1 MSEIG
6 AFWNICLFM
15 HYDYIYTRK
24 MQEYRVFESVTELWN
39 LNLLTC
45 VLQIVLPIL
54 AHFTSKASTVIGVS
68 LSKSAIQN
76 YLWIPC

>member
-24 MQEYRVFESVTELWN
+24 MQEYRVFESVTEL
-39 LNLLTC
+39 
-45 VLQIVLPIL
+45 
-54 AHFTSKASTVIGVS
+54 
-68 LSKSAIQN
+68 
-76 YLWIPC
+76 